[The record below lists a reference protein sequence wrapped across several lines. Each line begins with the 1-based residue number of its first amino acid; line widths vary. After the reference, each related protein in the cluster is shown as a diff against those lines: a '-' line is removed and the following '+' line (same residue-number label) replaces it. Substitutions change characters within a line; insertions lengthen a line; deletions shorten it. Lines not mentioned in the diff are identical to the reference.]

1 MKLNSVFL
9 YSLLAL
15 SIAILTMN
23 TKVYAQNQNNVSSE
37 RWFEIEVILF
47 KQLGDKTELKEQFP
61 AGINASNLPKYKE
74 SFDLLG
80 EYLQPNLTGIK
91 QFMPLC
97 GEQNKQHELLTAQ
110 HSINSLFSKQI
121 ELPEKIISFAMPE
134 STKLK
139 FTENTQTTV
148 NEHHEQMNSAHFEL
162 NFQKEDL
169 TKPIFSTDKLCII
182 TQKEME
188 KILDQEQLSHFNIDS
203 FDVAALPS
211 RLNAMGIHNGESPY
225 LMADE
230 SLLLEDIY
238 QNLRWSREFQP
249 LLHFGW
255 RQVGITEKDA
265 IPLKLFAGEHI
276 ENQYQ
281 KALTEYQTEVKK
293 ANNIES
299 NLLEQLSQNQEVA
312 DDKLKISLTR
322 KQDALTQLFSK
333 IDAIEKNTPSKVMN
347 SLNHD
352 ETGNSEIN
360 KNNLA
365 IDKDTI
371 SDIINGISKQD
382 LNSLIAQHDPD
393 NNQGNDLLKPNN
405 PPKAPLQPWFLDGF
419 LKVHLDHYL
428 YITADFNLF
437 NQDPISALMT
447 NLGENNKAVLETN
460 THSATEGKADEMKL
474 INFSQ
479 NRRVITGEIH
489 YFDHPYI
496 GMIVQIRRFDPTQPK
511 GERVSQAIK

>member
-47 KQLGDKTELKEQFP
+47 KQLGDKTELKERFP
-61 AGINASNLPKYKE
+61 ADINASNLPKYKKF
-74 SFDLLG
+74 FDLLG
-80 EYLQPNLTGIK
+80 AYLQPNLAGIK

-97 GEQNKQHELLTAQ
+97 GEQNEQHELLTAQ
-110 HSINSLFSKQI
+110 HSINSLVSKQI
-121 ELPEKIISFAMPE
+121 ELPEKIINFAMPE
-134 STKLK
+134 PTKLK

-169 TKPIFSTDKLCII
+169 TNPIFSTDKLCII

-188 KILDQEQLSHFNIDS
+188 KILNQEQLSHFNIDS
-203 FDVAALPS
+203 FSVTTLPYK
-211 RLNAMGIHNGESPY
+211 LNASGTHNSESPY

-238 QNLRWSREFQP
+238 QNLRWSKEFQP
-249 LLHFGW
+249 LFHFGW
-255 RQVGITEKDA
+255 RQAGITEKDA
-265 IPLKLFAGEHI
+265 IPLKLFAGENI

-281 KALTEYQTEVKK
+281 KAIAEYQTEVKK

-299 NLLEQLSQNQEVA
+299 NLLEKLSLNQEVA

-333 IDAIEKNTPSKVMN
+333 IDAIEKSTPSKVIN
-347 SLNHD
+347 SLSHA
-352 ETGNSEIN
+352 ETNNNEI
-360 KNNLA
+360 NNLA

-371 SDIINGISKQD
+371 SDIIDGISKQD
-382 LNSLIAQHDPD
+382 LSSLIAQHNLDH
-393 NNQGNDLLKPNN
+393 NQGNDILKPNN
-405 PPKAPLQPWFLDGF
+405 PPKAPLQPWFLEGF
-419 LKVHLDHYL
+419 FKVHLDHYL

-437 NQDPISALMT
+437 NQDPIPALMT
-447 NLGENNKAVLETN
+447 KLGENHKPVLETN
-460 THSATEGKADEMKL
+460 TYSETDEKADEIKL